1 MTALLERELREFLN
15 ESGRAYQEVFAHRR
29 QAIIKARAEELVH
42 TLDEGESEAL
52 RALLDT
58 TRTQNQLVITVNQTL
73 HWLAMSSLPVQV
85 YDSSAIETSI
95 ASALEVPTLIERAHK
110 LLGAFD
116 HFLKEENNHE

>member
-1 MTALLERELREFLN
+1 MTALRERELREFLN

-29 QAIIKARAEELVH
+29 QTIIKARAEELVH

-58 TRTQNQLVITVNQTL
+58 TRTQNQPVITVNQTL

-85 YDSSAIETSI
+85 YDSSAIETMSGPLNN
-95 ASALEVPTLIERAHK
+95 ASLKAGVRA
-110 LLGAFD
+110 
-116 HFLKEENNHE
+116 